1 MSEPAGIRELLARR
15 AGEEMTLNDRYLNPQ
30 MGRILRTLG
39 FDRRWVGGDRTH
51 LIDADGQRY
60 LDLISGYGVFA
71 LGRNHPDV
79 VAAVQE
85 VLAAGTGNLP
95 QLGVTLLSGVLAE
108 ALLARAPDSVG
119 AMVPANT
126 GTEAVE
132 AAMKIARAA
141 TGRP

>member
-1 MSEPAGIRELLARR
+1 MSEIPTIHELLARR
-15 AGEEMTLNDRYLNPQ
+15 TGEELELNDRYLNPQ

-39 FDRRWVGGDRTH
+39 IDRTWVNGDRAH
-51 LIDADGQRY
+51 LIDSSGRRY

-79 VAAVQE
+79 IAAVQD
-85 VLAAGTGNLP
+85 VLEARTANLP

-108 ALLARAPDSVG
+108 ELLARAPGSVE

-126 GTEAVE
+126 GTEAV
-132 AAMKIARAA
+132 
-141 TGRP
+141 